1 MAETKKDKFYSNREI
16 YEMLMA
22 EKDERIKL
30 TQELALTRE
39 YVKKYNGY
47 RERTDLH
54 DERLD
59 ELEKIVYGEAEK
71 QKGKFAVGEAITR
84 WGGWIFGLIA
94 TGILIAQLF

>member
-1 MAETKKDKFYSNREI
+1 
-16 YEMLMA
+16 MA

-47 RERTDLH
+47 RDKTDLH

-59 ELEKIVYGEAEK
+59 KLGEKKFTEK
-71 QKGKFAVGEAITR
+71 QKNKKAN
-84 WGGWIFGLIA
+84 L
-94 TGILIAQLF
+94 L

>member
-1 MAETKKDKFYSNREI
+1 LAGTKKDKFYSNREI

-47 RERTDLH
+47 REKTDLH

-59 ELEKIVYGEAEK
+59 KLERK
-71 QKGKFAVGEAITR
+71 
-84 WGGWIFGLIA
+84 
-94 TGILIAQLF
+94 